1 VLVRQGRLRV
11 DQPVNA
17 PEWDDR
23 NDPRKKITLE
33 DLLRMQSGID
43 AAETQSP
50 FDPVAQMEYTE
61 PDMAGFAA
69 RRTLKAP
76 PRTVWEYTSANTLI
90 LAREIGRA
98 IGGGAAGM
106 RTFAQEE
113 LFAPLHMRSVTMEFD
128 GQGIFFGST
137 YVYATARDYARFGEL
152 YVNDGVS
159 PGGLGAPYGA
169 GFFTN
174 DGPSKLA
181 ALRVKYGFPKDGFF
195 ASGVLGQ
202 RIYIV
207 PSARIVVARF
217 AYSRPPDFGIEDD
230 LALIKAAVGAAGS
243 TVAQYTDRTS
253 RTTPRVTDPSTF
265 RR

>member
-1 VLVRQGRLRV
+1 VGRPQRS
-11 DQPVNA
+11 A
-17 PEWDDR
+17 
-23 NDPRKKITLE
+23 KK
-33 DLLRMQSGID
+33 DYPQSGID

-159 PGGLGAPYGA
+159 PGGLRILPQGWVDWSRRSTLGAPYGA

-243 TVAQYTDRTS
+243 TVAHYTDRTS